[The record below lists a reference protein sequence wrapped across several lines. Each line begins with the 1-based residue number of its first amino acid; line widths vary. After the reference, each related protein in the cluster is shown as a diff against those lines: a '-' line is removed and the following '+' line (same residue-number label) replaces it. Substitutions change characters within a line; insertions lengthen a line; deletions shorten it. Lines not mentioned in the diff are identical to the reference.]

1 MQMAIQQLSFS
12 RLVVVM
18 HVLLALLGLALAGY
32 VYVSLEMADI
42 QRTKVH
48 VITLMKDEQRHSE
61 ALVRLARYYVRTLDA
76 GDRQHYETHA
86 MQHVGLSSAWATL
99 IAQGDLMPGE
109 RDQLN
114 VVHVTLQQLRAIEMQ
129 AINLARTNE
138 RDGTPLSP
146 AITLVNG
153 GTYQHMQQRFEQA
166 LDMFSTTLQKRW
178 QARLSQLALCQIWA
192 QSLLMGLFVLLA
204 CVSLQLPR
212 RLKQL
217 LGASPETVQADARR
231 LYHGT
236 ALSSVGFCSGA
247 RASVLGW
254 LTEIQKQ
261 ITSIRARESAA
272 QISSQRQAQLYLAL
286 RQCNQAIVRCH
297 NRQSLFEQICRIIV
311 VFGHAKM
318 AWIGE
323 LDPRNQ
329 DILVVATYGE
339 GNDYL
344 SRANIS
350 ANMDVPTGRGPCGL
364 AIATDSPCWVDD
376 FQNDPRTVLWH
387 HFGAQYGWAALAS
400 LPLHSAGSV
409 VGCFAIYSDQKG
421 AFDAELQ
428 SLLLEMVADIDFA
441 LDRFALEQERAQYRE
456 NLRLSEEHARL
467 VLENALDAVINID
480 AYGVI
485 TEWSGSAH
493 RIFGYTRDD
502 VLGRNLGEVI
512 IPPMHREAHA
522 KGMQRLLHSGEPQL
536 IGKLIEITALRRD
549 GTEFPVELTIA
560 SIAREGEHYFSA
572 FLRDISRRKA
582 SEARITYLANFD
594 ALTGLPNR
602 NHFNERVRKQIALSQ
617 QARTAFALMFLDL
630 DHFKDVNDSLGHSVG
645 DNLLIE
651 LARRFQTLL
660 RREDVICRLG
670 GDEFVFLIHEADHQ
684 MAKDMVERLL
694 RVIDAPIQI
703 EQYQL
708 SVSASIGI
716 TLYPDDG
723 EDIESLQRNADVAMY
738 RTKKESRNGY
748 RFFSSSMQIQSAR
761 NLQLVNALRQ
771 AIALDQLAVFYQ
783 PQIDLHSQEVI
794 GVEALLRWTHP
805 ELGAI
810 SPAEFIPLAESSG
823 LIMSIGGWV
832 LEQAVQQVQRW
843 HEEGFAHLRVA
854 VNLSSIQFRNPEL
867 PVLVGKVLESHAL
880 SADYLELELTE
891 GVALEDPQGAMTMMD
906 ALDSLG
912 VRLSIDDFGTG
923 YSSLSY
929 LKKFKVYKLK
939 IDQSFVRDISTDE
952 EDKAIVIAIIHL
964 ARTLG
969 LKTIAEG
976 VETPAQQAFL
986 QAHGCDEMQGYL
998 LSRPLSST
1006 DATLFFRS
1014 RYNQPLSLKT
1024 QQ

>member
-1 MQMAIQQLSFS
+1 MQIAIQQLSFS

-18 HVLLALLGLALAGY
+18 QVLLALLALTLAGY
-32 VYVSLEMADI
+32 VYVSIDMADI

-48 VITLMKDEQRHSE
+48 VISLVKSEHSHSE

-76 GDRQHYETHA
+76 GERQQYEARAT
-86 MQHVGLSSAWATL
+86 QHVGLSSAWAPL
-99 IAQGDLMPGE
+99 IAQGSLMPGE
-109 RDQLN
+109 RDRLD
-114 VVHVTLQQLRAIEMQ
+114 VVNMTLQQLRAIEMQ
-129 AINLARTNE
+129 AIKLARANE
-138 RDGTPLSP
+138 SEGTPLKSSI
-146 AITLVNG
+146 ALVNG
-153 GTYQHMQQRFEQA
+153 AAYQQMQQRVEQA
-166 LDMFSTTLQKRW
+166 LDLFSTTLQKRL
-178 QARLSQLALCQIWA
+178 QDRLSQLALRQLWVQA
-192 QSLLMGLFVLLA
+192 LLLVLFVLLA
-204 CVSLQLPR
+204 YVSLQMPR

-217 LGASPETVQADARR
+217 LGAAPETVHADVNRM
-231 LYHGT
+231 YDGT
-236 ALSSVGFCSGA
+236 PLAALEVSAGA
-247 RASVLGW
+247 RSSVLGW
-254 LTEIQKQ
+254 LAEIQKQ
-261 ITSIRARESAA
+261 IASIRARESAA
-272 QISSQRQAQLYLAL
+272 GLSSQRQAQLYLAL
-286 RQCNQAIVRCH
+286 RQCNQAIVRCQ

-323 LDPRNQ
+323 LDSRNK

-350 ANMDVPTGRGPCGL
+350 ANMDVSSGRGPCGL

-376 FQNDPRTVLWH
+376 FQKDPRTVLWH
-387 HFGAQYGWAALAS
+387 EIGAQYGWAALAS
-400 LPLHSAGSV
+400 LPLHCAGSV

-421 AFDAELQ
+421 AFDSELQ

-441 LDRFALEQERAQYRE
+441 LERFALEQERAQYRE

-485 TEWSGSAH
+485 TEWSGSAQ
-493 RIFGYTRDD
+493 RIFGYARDE

-512 IPPMHREAHA
+512 IPPVHREAHA
-522 KGMQRLLHSGEPQL
+522 KGMQRLLHTGETKMT
-536 IGKLIEITALRRD
+536 GKLIEITALRRD

-560 SIAREGEHYFSA
+560 IIARDGERYFSA

-602 NHFNERVRKQIALSQ
+602 NHFNECVRKQIAVSQ
-617 QARTAFALMFLDL
+617 QAGTAFALMFLDL

-645 DNLLIE
+645 DSLLIE
-651 LARRFQTLL
+651 LAQRFQTLL

-684 MAKDMVERLL
+684 VAKDMVERLL
-694 RVIDAPIQI
+694 RVIDVPIQI

-771 AIALDQLAVFYQ
+771 AIALEQLAVFYQ
-783 PQIDLHSQEVI
+783 PQVDLHTQAVI

-805 ELGAI
+805 ELGEI

-843 HEEGFAHLRVA
+843 HEEGFAHMRVA

-867 PVLVGKVLESHAL
+867 PVLVGKVLENHAL

-891 GVALEDPQGAMTMMD
+891 GVALEDPLGAMTMMD

-1006 DATLFFRS
+1006 DATLFLRA
-1014 RYNQPLSLKT
+1014 RYSQISAR
-1024 QQ
+1024 